1 MEKKTFSITAA
12 KQTVKLDAK
21 RTGETSFTVT
31 NTSAKPIRGQLKLRP
46 VEAPSIAAGQPGWFT
61 LVGDGERNFAPQ
73 ATTQV
78 SAKITVPA
86 SVQSGKY
93 GVRLDAVSSVN
104 PDDDLT
110 EGPPVVIEV
119 PAAEQVPKKK
129 FPWWIPLA
137 AAVAVL
143 LIGLVVWLVLPSGKP
158 VPPPAVVKEAPK
170 PEAPPVVVK
179 EARKP
184 EAPPAGGTYFV
195 VAKHSGKCLHQHG
208 ATQGNGDPIT
218 QWDCVDQPNVKLEEV
233 PAGEGYVFLK
243 FQHSGKCVHQYGAT
257 QGNGDRITQWE
268 CVNQPNV
275 KLKKVPASDG
285 YFFLKFQHSGKC
297 VHQQG
302 ATQGN
307 GDPITQW
314 DCVDQPNV
322 QWKFKP
328 VP

>member
-46 VEAPSIAAGQPGWFT
+46 VEAPSIAGGQPGWFT
-61 LVGDGERNFAPQ
+61 LVGDAERSFAPQ

-86 SVQSGKY
+86 GVQPGKY

-129 FPWWIPLA
+129 FPWWIPVA

-143 LIGLVVWLVLPSGKP
+143 LIGLVVWLALPSGKGT
-158 VPPPAVVKEAPK
+158 VAPPPALKEAPK
-170 PEAPPVVVK
+170 PEASV
-179 EARKP
+179 
-184 EAPPAGGTYFV
+184 GGTYFV
-195 VAKHSGKCLHQHG
+195 VAKHSGKCLHQLGATQGNGDRITQWDCVNQPNVKLEEVSAGDGYVFLKFQHSGKCVHQQG

-218 QWDCVDQPNVKLEEV
+218 QWDCV
-233 PAGEGYVFLK
+233 
-243 FQHSGKCVHQYGAT
+243 
-257 QGNGDRITQWE
+257 
-268 CVNQPNV
+268 NQPNV
-275 KLKKVPASDG
+275 KLKKVLASDG

-328 VP
+328 AP